1 MIRPFDP
8 ISRAV
13 PARATAGWA
22 DKTAGRRVAAAPDG
36 RYIAGVASGLHT
48 PPPGRTK
55 EIYMTVT
62 PTAFA
67 LTGFIAWTLALLVL
81 MEGIRSAL
89 VARKVVPAN
98 GFNPENSNLSPFMQR
113 LARAH
118 ANCLEGLPLF
128 GGLMLVA
135 LVTGRSAVTDPLA
148 MVLLGAR
155 IVQSCIHLASLS
167 PTAVTLRFS
176 AFAVQM
182 GIGVWWAW
190 RLLTA

>member
-1 MIRPFDP
+1 
-8 ISRAV
+8 
-13 PARATAGWA
+13 
-22 DKTAGRRVAAAPDG
+22 
-36 RYIAGVASGLHT
+36 
-48 PPPGRTK
+48 
-55 EIYMTVT
+55 MTVT

-135 LVTGRSAVTDPLA
+135 LVPGRSAVTDPLA

-182 GIGVWWAW
+182 GIGVWCAW